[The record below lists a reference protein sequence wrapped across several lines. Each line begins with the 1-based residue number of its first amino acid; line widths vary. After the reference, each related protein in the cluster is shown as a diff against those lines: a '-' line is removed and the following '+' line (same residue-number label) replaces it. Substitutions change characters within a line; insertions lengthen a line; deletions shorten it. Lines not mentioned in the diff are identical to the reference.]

1 MRKKQVWRYYCDFC
15 KKAGCHGG
23 HMKNHEARCTNN
35 PNRICGMC
43 VALEHKQPPLSDLIA
58 ILPNSSALTDT
69 RTDEEAWNLV
79 LSPLD
84 KALKAALPLLRAR
97 AGNCPACILA
107 ALRQAKISLPL
118 EGFDFS
124 AECKQAFEKSNEEW
138 AGQYLQ

>member
-1 MRKKQVWRYYCDFC
+1 
-15 KKAGCHGG
+15 
-23 HMKNHEARCTNN
+23 
-35 PNRICGMC
+35 MC